1 MKNGTEA
8 FGHAKPEN
16 ASLRVERSLHEKMQG
31 NGDGSLGEQA
41 PSVAVADEDV
51 LLEVQDA
58 LYNLREFGLAILTS
72 YWCEARV
79 R

>member
-16 ASLRVERSLHEKMQG
+16 ASLRVERSLHEEMQG

-58 LYNLREFGLAILTS
+58 LYNLREVGLAILTS
-72 YWCEARV
+72 SWCEACER
-79 R
+79 

>member
-16 ASLRVERSLHEKMQG
+16 ASLRVERSLHEEMQG

-72 YWCEARV
+72 YWCEARD

>member
-16 ASLRVERSLHEKMQG
+16 ASLRVERSLHEEMQG

-58 LYNLREFGLAILTS
+58 L
-72 YWCEARV
+72 
-79 R
+79 

>member
-16 ASLRVERSLHEKMQG
+16 ASLRVERSLHEEMQG

-58 LYNLREFGLAILTS
+58 LFEGVWACHTHVIL
-72 YWCEARV
+72 V
-79 R
+79 